1 MIRWFS
7 PGGCLASTYFLL
19 KGTFYPGLEEI
30 KYSILWS
37 ILPIELYNFFST
49 SYATFDNIS

>member
-19 KGTFYPGLEEI
+19 KGTVYPGLEEI
-30 KYSILWS
+30 KYSILR
-37 ILPIELYNFFST
+37 
-49 SYATFDNIS
+49 